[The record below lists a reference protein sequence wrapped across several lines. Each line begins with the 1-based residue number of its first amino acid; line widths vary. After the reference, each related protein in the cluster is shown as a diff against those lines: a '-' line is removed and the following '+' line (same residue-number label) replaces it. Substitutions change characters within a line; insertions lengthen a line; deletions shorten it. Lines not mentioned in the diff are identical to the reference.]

1 MKSNGTNKDVPSHD
15 VQPKHSTFQAQ
26 ELNKKKEE
34 ISKLSREIAKVT
46 EEAHKQYL
54 VYEEKIGQLE
64 IREKQLNSKLSWAQE
79 EKQEFNTKI
88 A

>member
-1 MKSNGTNKDVPSHD
+1 
-15 VQPKHSTFQAQ
+15 
-26 ELNKKKEE
+26 
-34 ISKLSREIAKVT
+34 VT

-79 EKQEFNTKI
+79 EKQELNTKI